1 MEAFVHYLEFR
12 GSGWGKSL
20 AQRLAQYKEDRHYA
34 FVEYN
39 GSNLEHFSFE
49 NKEFDE
55 GQAEGESVRKI
66 SVPDLCAT
74 AIVIADG
81 DVRGKGDRST
91 WLEEQL
97 KERFICLP
105 GKEIEN
111 LIPEALMKEQI
122 LYDHSPPKQKRVDT
136 SLIELIS
143 YASYAT
149 PKAGIGKYLGD
160 TVNIPT
166 YKGTVGNGGASGTLP
181 SNYKRRWRCEVEGIP
196 ALLRKAIN
204 PESIRPTPEQTD
216 GANSVVDYGESIQ
229 IPDLPSYLTQDL
241 IWLCVC
247 LYVHIAK
254 CNHDKESEDALNDF
268 QQFIKDQGKES
279 KGSPAG
285 PNGENPSCAES
296 DDPAVFT
303 APEWPI
309 KHVSSRNCLLKAFLL
324 GSNIA
329 ESTPSLNAVPNPV
342 STSSAPSPIAYPAH

>member
-1 MEAFVHYLEFR
+1 
-12 GSGWGKSL
+12 
-20 AQRLAQYKEDRHYA
+20 
-34 FVEYN
+34 
-39 GSNLEHFSFE
+39 
-49 NKEFDE
+49 
-55 GQAEGESVRKI
+55 
-66 SVPDLCAT
+66 
-74 AIVIADG
+74 
-81 DVRGKGDRST
+81 
-91 WLEEQL
+91 
-97 KERFICLP
+97 
-105 GKEIEN
+105 
-111 LIPEALMKEQI
+111 MKEQI

-204 PESIRPTPEQTD
+204 PESIRPMPEQTD

-268 QQFIKDQGKES
+268 QQFIKDQGKKS

-324 GSNIA
+324 RSNIA
-329 ESTPSLNAVPNPV
+329 ESTPSLNAEPNPV
-342 STSSAPSPIAYPAH
+342 STSSAPCAIAYPAP